1 MPFGDL
7 FAGHAEAI
15 LAVRDLPYTD
25 LMATPVRSRRIEVRV
40 TEDEHAA
47 EDIAARTL
55 GVSLSEFYRQAARE
69 RAAEILAERSRV
81 VLEDNA
87 AQRFLDA
94 LDHPERFA
102 DRLRW
107 LADRPSVLSDE

>member
-1 MPFGDL
+1 VEPSASRGDDVDPTGPAAATVANL
-7 FAGHAEAI
+7 TSW
-15 LAVRDLPYTD
+15 LP
-25 LMATPVRSRRIEVRV
+25 PRGRIEIRV
-40 TEDEHAA
+40 TEDEHAV

-55 GVSLSEFYRQAARE
+55 GVSLSEFYRRAARE

-81 VLEDNA
+81 VLDDNA

-94 LDHPERFA
+94 VDHPERFA

-107 LADRPSVLSDE
+107 LADRPSVL

>member
-1 MPFGDL
+1 MVPPL
-7 FAGHAEAI
+7 TSAGSPTGPDEGV
-15 LAVRDLPYTD
+15 L
-25 LMATPVRSRRIEVRV
+25 PVRSRRIEIRV

-81 VLEDNA
+81 VLDDNA
-87 AQRFLDA
+87 AERFLDA

-102 DRLRW
+102 DRLSW
-107 LADRPSVLSDE
+107 LADRPSVLSAE